1 MRRDEGERVMGKDPI
16 ADWIDRNLQRQRADT
31 MRQYVSIGV
40 GITVIFV
47 LLCSFSCLIFE
58 ALVRMV
64 G

>member
-1 MRRDEGERVMGKDPI
+1 MGKDPI